1 MAGQLDQFQVIRIR
15 KTRIDETFH
24 QRAGFRYSASKKDS
38 HARLDM
44 GQDLLGGN
52 NKIFP
57 LIFWVTAHFFMFTI
71 QTTSAPRLFERPSP
85 NYRAGFRL

>member
-38 HARLDM
+38 HSRLDM
-44 GQDLLGGN
+44 GQDLLGRN
-52 NKIFP
+52 NKVFP
-57 LIFWVTAHFFMFTI
+57 LFFRVSAHL
-71 QTTSAPRLFERPSP
+71 LFNPTDR
-85 NYRAGFRL
+85 